1 MGGKGGGKEGGG
13 GGAAAAG
20 FSAAEA
26 LLVLTGPRPA
36 LERAGSLVR
45 EWEADLALRKEV
57 AR

>member
-1 MGGKGGGKEGGG
+1 MPRDT
-13 GGAAAAG
+13 A
-20 FSAAEA
+20 SPSVQEA